1 MKLLA
6 PTVVASLGLCAEA
19 TQFGGIKDVVLGSK
33 NETCVR
39 YVLLSQGSCISDQ
52 F

>member
-19 TQFGGIKDVVLGSK
+19 AQFGAIRDVVLGSK

-39 YVLLSQGSCISDQ
+39 YVLPGQSSCNTDQ